1 MTEPWTL
8 DATAQAELIR
18 SGALSSEAL
27 TRATLE
33 RIETVDADVGAVVGL
48 DPERALAQARA
59 PRAGRFGGVPFLVKD
74 LLPQPGLRCAFGSQL
89 FRDFAPPEAS
99 PYAQAIENAGLITVG
114 KTTSSEFGLLGSTET
129 TLDGS
134 TRNPWSPEHSAG
146 GSSGGAAAAV
156 AAGLVPMAH
165 ASDGGG
171 SIRLPAS
178 LCGLFGFKPSRE
190 RCLPALPP
198 SDLPDLTIDHVVA
211 RTVRDSAGFLAATER
226 SDTPWGAIGFVAP
239 ATCGPLRIGVYTDSL
254 MGRPVTPDG
263 AAAVEHA
270 AKLCASLGHH
280 VEMIEPPPPVGRDVS
295 DAFFTIAGES
305 VERIVGMVVAMRGRP
320 VEDDELEP
328 FTWALLHWYRAAPEG
343 ALQRALDLVE
353 RTTATMTTFLAAWD
367 VTLCPTAGVDV
378 PKLGFLSPNLPREE
392 LIERT
397 EQFAGY
403 TPAHNM
409 VGAPAM
415 SVPLWVAPSGLPVGC
430 HFAASPGHDAR
441 LLELAYQLEEAD
453 PWEPRLLRR
462 FADG

>member
-18 SGALSSEAL
+18 SGALSSEEL
-27 TRATLE
+27 TRMVLA
-33 RIETVDADVGAVVGL
+33 RIEVADGRIGAVVGL
-48 DPERALAQARA
+48 DAERALAQAGV
-59 PRAGRFGGVPFLVKD
+59 PRAGRFGSVPFLVKD
-74 LLPQPGLRCAFGSQL
+74 LLPQTGLRCAFGSRL
-89 FRDFAPPEAS
+89 FRDFVPPEAS
-99 PYAQAIENAGLITVG
+99 PYAQAIDDAGLVTLG

-129 TLDGS
+129 LLDGS
-134 TRNPWSPEHSAG
+134 TRNPWSLEHSAG

-156 AAGLVPMAH
+156 AAGFVPMAH

-198 SDLPDLTIDHVVA
+198 SDLPELTIDHVVT
-211 RTVRDSAGFLAATER
+211 RTVRDSAGFLAVTER
-226 SDTPWGAIGFVAP
+226 PNTPWGAVGFVAP

-254 MGRPVTPDG
+254 MGRPATRDG
-263 AAAVEHA
+263 ATAVEHA
-270 AKLCASLGHH
+270 ANLCASLGHH
-280 VEMIEPPPPVGRDVS
+280 VEVIEPPPPVGRDVS
-295 DAFFTIAGES
+295 EAFFTIAAES
-305 VERIVGMVVAMRGRP
+305 VLRILGMVAAMRGRP

-328 FTWALLHWYRAAPEG
+328 FTGSLLRWYRAAPAG

-353 RTTATMTTFLAAWD
+353 RTTATMTTFLAGWD
-367 VTLCPTAGVDV
+367 VTLCPTSGVDG
-378 PKLGFLSPNLPREE
+378 PPLGFLAPNLSREV

-397 EQFAGY
+397 EQLAGY

-415 SVPLWVAPSGLPVGC
+415 SVPLWVSPSGLPVGC

-453 PWEPRLLRR
+453 PWEPRLLRC
-462 FADG
+462 FADR